1 MIGSVLAVGF
11 HHRGT
16 EGTENSKN
24 VLLLFTSASARL
36 GASVVNPMPV
46 LPDARHHHS
55 SSRRHLAFLV
65 GLLVALVPAHAAA
78 QGPARLLG
86 RVVDLVTQH
95 PVAGAEIRAGEQQA
109 ISGPDGTFVLGT
121 VPPGRIELRVRRIG
135 YAPAREVLG
144 LLPGLER
151 TVDVSLEPLPV
162 RLDSVTATAAPGGIA
177 IAGAELERRGGD
189 LARALDGWEGVAVRR
204 AGNGPAAPQVRGSGP
219 DEVLVLVDG
228 FPVNDPLT
236 GRADL
241 SRISSREVEA
251 VTLLPGAQTVR
262 AGNRAV
268 GGVLLVETRRDV
280 RPEGSSWTGSHGAL
294 GLRLGGSAGA
304 LTASASAERQAADFA
319 YTVPDVRGG
328 GESVRRNAGGEQW
341 AAGVTLAGPL
351 EVVLRGSLSNRG
363 LPGTTTNPTLH
374 ARAQDRSILLGAR
387 TSGRLYSAA
396 SLQWL
401 ETRAADP
408 APPTGAAYD
417 AYTHGVG
424 GTAEVGYRTPV
435 SVGGWR
441 GSAAVAGEGRGD
453 RFAGDGIRADASF
466 SQAAITLDGRFAPG
480 AASSWS
486 VAPAARLDIWT
497 GSTTPRVS
505 ARIDAGWQRGATAL
519 TLAVGSAVTPPVLAD
534 LFFREGVGI
543 RLNPDLRPERVRW
556 ELEAGLRRDLG
567 GGSTVGIR
575 GFVGQVADMIIWA
588 PDFRFIWSPRNFDVV
603 RRGGELSV
611 GWRARANLRASASA
625 TYSAVTYDIPDGAQ
639 VLYRPRVTY
648 DASVVWSPGPWT
660 ADVRWHRIG
669 RRFPNSAGT
678 NPRPAFS
685 LLDLGLERRL
695 GAGLGLRGEV
705 RDLTDRRA
713 EFLAAYPTPGRS
725 VLLTL
730 TLVVP

>member
-1 MIGSVLAVGF
+1 VS
-11 HHRGT
+11 
-16 EGTENSKN
+16 
-24 VLLLFTSASARL
+24 
-36 GASVVNPMPV
+36 PMPV
-46 LPDARHHHS
+46 IPNARHNQS
-55 SSRRHLAFLV
+55 PSRRHLAGRVGTPLAASRVLLALQV
-65 GLLVALVPAHAAA
+65 GLLAALVPAPAAA

-86 RVVDLVTQH
+86 RVVDLVTQR
-95 PVAGAEIRAGEQQA
+95 PVAGAEIHAGEQRT
-109 ISGPDGTFVLGT
+109 ISGNDGRFVLGN
-121 VPPGRIELRVRRIG
+121 VPPGRVELRVRRIG
-135 YAPAREVLG
+135 YTPAREVLD

-151 TVDVSLEPLPV
+151 SVDVTLEPLPV
-162 RLDSVTATAAPGGIA
+162 RLDSVTAAAAPGGIA

-189 LARALDGWEGVAVRR
+189 LARALDGWEGVVVRR

-241 SRISSREVEA
+241 SRISSREVDA

-280 RPEGSSWTGSHGAL
+280 RPEGSTWTGSHGAL
-294 GLRLGGSAGA
+294 GLRLGGSAGP
-304 LTASASAERQAADFA
+304 LTANASAEQPAADFP
-319 YTVPDVRGG
+319 YTVPEVRGG

-341 AAGVTLAGPL
+341 AAGITLAGPV
-351 EVVLRGSLSNRG
+351 EVVLRGSLSDRG

-374 ARAQDRSILLGAR
+374 ARAQDRSVLLGAR

-401 ETRAADP
+401 EARAADP
-408 APPTGAAYD
+408 APPTGTAYD

-424 GTAEVGYRTPV
+424 ATAELGYRVPV
-435 SVGGWR
+435 SVDGWR
-441 GSAAVAGEGRGD
+441 GTAAVAAEGRGN

-466 SQAAITLDGRFAPG
+466 SQAAIKLDGRFAPG

-486 VAPAARLDIWT
+486 VAPAARLDVWT

-505 ARIDAGWQRGATAL
+505 ARIDAGWQRGRTAL

-534 LFFREGVGI
+534 LFFREGVGV

-556 ELEAGLRRDLG
+556 EVEAGLRRELG
-567 GGSTVGIR
+567 GGSTVSIR

-611 GWRARANLRASASA
+611 GWRARANLRAGGSA
-625 TYSAVTYDIPDGAQ
+625 TYSAVTYDTPGGAQ

-648 DASVVWSPGPWT
+648 DASVAWSPGPWT
-660 ADVRWHRIG
+660 ADLRWHRIG

-725 VLLTL
+725 VTLTL

>member
-1 MIGSVLAVGF
+1 MSGSILAV
-11 HHRGT
+11 RQRLAPPRI
-16 EGTENSKN
+16 
-24 VLLLFTSASARL
+24 LLAL
-36 GASVVNPMPV
+36 
-46 LPDARHHHS
+46 
-55 SSRRHLAFLV
+55 LV
-65 GLLVALVPAHAAA
+65 GFLAALVPASATA
-78 QGPARLLG
+78 QGPARVLG

-95 PVAGAEIRAGEQQA
+95 PIPGAEIRAGEQQA
-109 ISGPDGTFVLGT
+109 ISENDGSFVLGN
-121 VPPGRIELRVRRIG
+121 VPPGRVELRVRRIG
-135 YAPAREVLG
+135 YAPAREVLE

-151 TVDVSLEPLPV
+151 NVGVALEPLPV
-162 RLDSVTATAAPGGIA
+162 RLDSVTATVAPGGIA
-177 IAGAELERRGGD
+177 IAGEELERRGGD

-280 RPEGSSWTGSHGAL
+280 RPEGSTWTGSHGAL

-319 YTVPDVRGG
+319 YTVPEVRGG
-328 GESVRRNAGGEQW
+328 GESVRRNSGGEQW
-341 AAGVTLAGPL
+341 AAGITLAGPV
-351 EVVLRGSLSNRG
+351 EMVLRGSLSNRG

-374 ARAQDRSILLGAR
+374 ARAQDRSVLLGAR
-387 TSGRLYSAA
+387 SSGRLYSAA

-401 ETRAADP
+401 EARATDP
-408 APPTGAAYD
+408 APPSGTAYD

-424 GTAEVGYRTPV
+424 GTAELGYRVPV

-441 GSAAVAGEGRGD
+441 GSAAVAGEGRGN

-466 SQAAITLDGRFAPG
+466 SQAAIKLDGRFATG
-480 AASSWS
+480 TASSWS
-486 VAPAARLDIWT
+486 VAPAARLDVWT

-505 ARIDAGWQRGATAL
+505 ARFDAGWQRGGTAL

-534 LFFREGVGI
+534 LFFREGVGV

-556 ELEAGLRRDLG
+556 EVEAGLRRELG
-567 GGSTVGIR
+567 GAATVGIR

-611 GWRARANLRASASA
+611 GWRARTNLRASGSA
-625 TYSAVTYDIPDGAQ
+625 TYSAVTYDIPGGPQ

-660 ADVRWHRIG
+660 ADLRWHRIG
-669 RRFPNSAGT
+669 QRFPNSAGT

-695 GAGLGLRGEV
+695 GWGLGLRGEV

-725 VLLTL
+725 VILTL